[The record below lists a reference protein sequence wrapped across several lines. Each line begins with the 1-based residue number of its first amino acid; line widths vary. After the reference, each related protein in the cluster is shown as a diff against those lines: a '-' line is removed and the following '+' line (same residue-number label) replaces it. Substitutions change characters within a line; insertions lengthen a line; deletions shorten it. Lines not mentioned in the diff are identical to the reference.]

1 MKCSIPLN
9 SFETR
14 MSKGIAVP
22 IIGKDEF
29 GKRKRDLPE
38 YLQIGEAWK
47 VFGKWMVAMGESD
60 QEQIKIRDG
69 MHSGHVC
76 IVLRGIGFTL
86 YFYELIGDYTKEQ
99 LKIFNYIRL
108 VLDRVLVTNQVA
120 SVRLRFYLE
129 KFYKWNGNI
138 FPKFFNTFD
147 NKKISEWSDQ
157 IDEEIDRWSKVRY
170 HFKNKNNNNNIDEYW
185 RSITKPNKKEKLW
198 DIKGCY
204 AELLSIFNTIKSDLP
219 QDNIIVIDELIV
231 RCEHG
236 YFLGFLVEK
245 SFKEYNEAHP
255 NVADSHSAIRSK
267 NYLLDRVRKFRT
279 GREKRVAIAA
289 KEAFGLTPE
298 VVKKLNRMFV
308 YKKVKI

>member
-1 MKCSIPLN
+1 MRCSIPIK

-14 MSKGIAVP
+14 KNRKGITLP

-38 YLQIGEAWK
+38 YLQLGEAWK

-60 QEQIKIRDG
+60 QNEIRIRDG

-99 LKIFNYIRL
+99 LKIFNYTRL

-147 NKKISEWSDQ
+147 NKKISKWSEQ
-157 IDEEIDRWSKVRY
+157 IDDEIEHCSKVKY
-170 HFKNKNNNNNIDEYW
+170 NYKNVNREKYW
-185 RSITKPNKKEKLW
+185 RSIVESPKKEKLW

-219 QDNIIVIDELIV
+219 QDNIIVVDELIV

-245 SFKEYNEAHP
+245 SLEEYHEAHP
-255 NVADSHSAIRSK
+255 NVADSHSAMRSK
-267 NYLLDRVRKFRT
+267 NYLLDRLRKFRT
-279 GREKRVAIAA
+279 GRERRVTTAA
-289 KEAFGLTPE
+289 KESFGLTPE

-308 YKKVKI
+308 YEKVM

>member
-1 MKCSIPLN
+1 MRCSIPIK

-14 MSKGIAVP
+14 KNRSGITLP
-22 IIGKDEF
+22 MIGKDEF
-29 GKRKRDLPE
+29 GKKKRDLPE
-38 YLQIGEAWK
+38 YLQLGEAWK
-47 VFGKWMVAMGESD
+47 VFGKWMVAIGESD
-60 QEQIKIRDG
+60 QNEIKIRDG

-86 YFYELIGDYTKEQ
+86 YFYELIGDYTNEQ
-99 LKIFNYIRL
+99 LKTFNYTRL

-147 NKKISEWSDQ
+147 NKKISNWSDQ
-157 IDEEIDRWSKVRY
+157 IDDEIEQYSKVKY
-170 HFKNKNNNNNIDEYW
+170 NYKNVDREKYW
-185 RSITKPNKKEKLW
+185 RSIVESPKKEKLW

-204 AELLSIFNTIKSDLP
+204 AELLSILNTIKSDLP

-245 SFKEYNEAHP
+245 SLKEYHEAHP

-267 NYLLDRVRKFRT
+267 NYLLNRLEKFRT
-279 GREKRVAIAA
+279 GREKRVTTAA
-289 KEAFGLTPE
+289 KESFGLTPE
-298 VVKKLNRMFV
+298 VVKKLNRMFI
-308 YKKVKI
+308 YEKVI

>member
-1 MKCSIPLN
+1 MRCSIPIK

-14 MSKGIAVP
+14 KNRSGITLP
-22 IIGKDEF
+22 MIGKDEF
-29 GKRKRDLPE
+29 GKKKRDLPE
-38 YLQIGEAWK
+38 YLQLGEAWK
-47 VFGKWMVAMGESD
+47 VFGKWMVAIGESD
-60 QEQIKIRDG
+60 QNEIKIRDG

-86 YFYELIGDYTKEQ
+86 YFYELIGDYTNEQ
-99 LKIFNYIRL
+99 LKTFNYTRL

-147 NKKISEWSDQ
+147 NKKISNWSDQ
-157 IDEEIDRWSKVRY
+157 IDDEIEQYSKVKY
-170 HFKNKNNNNNIDEYW
+170 NYKNVDREKHW
-185 RSITKPNKKEKLW
+185 RSIVESPKKEKLW

-204 AELLSIFNTIKSDLP
+204 AELLSILNTIKSDLP

-245 SFKEYNEAHP
+245 SLKEYHEAHP

-267 NYLLDRVRKFRT
+267 NYLLNRLEKFRT
-279 GREKRVAIAA
+279 GREKRVTTAA
-289 KEAFGLTPE
+289 KESFGLTPE
-298 VVKKLNRMFV
+298 VVKKLNRMFI
-308 YKKVKI
+308 YEKVI

>member
-1 MKCSIPLN
+1 MRCSIPIK

-14 MSKGIAVP
+14 KNSSGITLP
-22 IIGKDEF
+22 MIGKDEF
-29 GKRKRDLPE
+29 GKKKRDLPE
-38 YLQIGEAWK
+38 YLQLGEAWK
-47 VFGKWMVAMGESD
+47 VFGKWMVAIGESD
-60 QEQIKIRDG
+60 QNEIKIRDG

-99 LKIFNYIRL
+99 LKTFNYTRL

-147 NKKISEWSDQ
+147 NKKISNWSDQ
-157 IDEEIDRWSKVRY
+157 IDDEIEQYSKVKY
-170 HFKNKNNNNNIDEYW
+170 NYKNVDREKYW
-185 RSITKPNKKEKLW
+185 RSIVESPKKEKLW

-204 AELLSIFNTIKSDLP
+204 AELLSILNTIKSDLP

-245 SFKEYNEAHP
+245 SLKEYHEAHP

-267 NYLLDRVRKFRT
+267 NYLLNRLEKFRT
-279 GREKRVAIAA
+279 GREKRVTTAA
-289 KEAFGLTPE
+289 KESFGLTPE
-298 VVKKLNRMFV
+298 VVKKLNRMFI
-308 YKKVKI
+308 YEKVI